1 MRKNEFLLGSASDL
15 AAVISRCVKTKN
27 LKLGRQIHSHLLK
40 TALNLTTFFSNRL
53 IEIYSK
59 CNSVDVAQKVF
70 DDLPVKNARSW
81 NGIIS
86 AYSKIGS
93 FGKAR
98 QLLDAMPEPNLVSY
112 NTILSS
118 LTRRGL
124 FKEAINMFKRMQLG
138 IGRDGFWMD
147 EYTVVILVNACAVF
161 SVLKLLR
168 QIHGRAIMNG
178 LMLNVVVFNAMID
191 AYGKCCEP
199 EVSGMIFSRM
209 EERDVVTW
217 TSLVVAYS
225 QASRLVD
232 ACRVFN
238 EMPLRNVV
246 SWTALITGFVK
257 IGQGNEALNLFAQM
271 LEDNVVPSAFT
282 YASVLSACAD
292 LALIERGKQVH
303 SLIIRNDRVNDLQN
317 VYVVNALVDM
327 YCKCGDMRSAMAL
340 FEGFDCKDLITWN
353 SIITGFAQN
362 GQAELSLAL
371 FEEMMV
377 RKIKPSH
384 VTFLGVL
391 ASCSHTGRVYE
402 GLQILDRMEKD
413 FGVTPQ
419 LDHYAIFIDL
429 LGRKNQLREAL
440 EKIEN
445 SSCSDHIGMWGAL
458 LNACSIHGN
467 TVLGRRAAGMLF
479 ELEPKNAARYV
490 MLSNIY
496 TAAGLWNEAHRVRRL
511 MDEQGLRKEAAHS
524 WIEVRNTRHE
534 FVSKDMLHRHITEI
548 RDLLHKLG
556 DNMKDVGYLPVDELF
571 LDEDDRLT

>member
-1 MRKNEFLLGSASDL
+1 MRQHERPQTGETD
-15 AAVISRCVKTKN
+15 I
-27 LKLGRQIHSHLLK
+27 
-40 TALNLTTFFSNRL
+40 
-53 IEIYSK
+53 
-59 CNSVDVAQKVF
+59 AQKVF
-70 DDLPVKNARSW
+70 DDLPVKNTRSW

-93 FGKAR
+93 FDKAR

-118 LTRRGL
+118 LTQHGL
-124 FKEAINMFKRMQLG
+124 FKESISMFKRMQLE

-147 EYTVVILVNACAVF
+147 EFTVVILVKACALF
-161 SVLKLLR
+161 GVLKLLR
-168 QIHGRAIMNG
+168 QVHGRAIMNG
-178 LMLNVVVFNAMID
+178 LTLNVVVFNALID

-199 EVSGMIFSRM
+199 EVSRMVFTGMEER
-209 EERDVVTW
+209 ERDVVSW
-217 TSLVVAYS
+217 TSLVVAYA

-238 EMPLRNVV
+238 EMPQRNVV

-257 IGQGNEALNLFAQM
+257 IGQGNKALNLFAQM
-271 LEDNVVPSAFT
+271 LEDDVAPSAFT

-303 SLIIRNDRVNDLQN
+303 ALIIRNDRVGDLHN
-317 VYVVNALVDM
+317 TYVVNALVDM
-327 YCKCGDMRSAMAL
+327 YCKCGDMKSATAL
-340 FEGFDCKDLITWN
+340 FEGFHGKDLVTWN
-353 SIITGFAQN
+353 SVITGFAQN

-377 RKIKPSH
+377 RKIEPSH

-402 GLQILDRMEKD
+402 GLQILYRMEKD
-413 FGVTPQ
+413 FGLTPR

-440 EKIEN
+440 EKIEY

-458 LNACSIHGN
+458 LSACRIHGN
-467 TVLGRRAAGMLF
+467 TVLGTRAAGVLF
-479 ELEPKNAARYV
+479 ELEPKNAARYI

-496 TAAGLWNEAHRVRRL
+496 TAAGLWNDAHSVRRL
-511 MDEQGLRKEAAHS
+511 MYEQGLRKEAAHS

-548 RDLLHKLG
+548 RDLLHKLS
-556 DNMKDVGYLPVDELF
+556 DNMKDAGCLPVVELF
-571 LDEDDRLT
+571 LHEGVGFT